1 MHSLHNGEQFSYEHT
16 LGTLLPNK
24 MQAMPIT
31 QGSGYL
37 GAEGGQIA
45 KVSGK
50 YPVDRGFISWHL
62 AFFLFFGFFGRLF
75 HLSLGL
81 VSITLSPYGRHSRLP
96 AVRQP
101 PYFFL
106 RWAVGGGLSEV
117 LNK

>member
-1 MHSLHNGEQFSYEHT
+1 M
-16 LGTLLPNK
+16 K
-24 MQAMPIT
+24 W
-31 QGSGYL
+31 GYL

-45 KVSGK
+45 KVAGK

-62 AFFLFFGFFGRLF
+62 AFWLVFGFFGRLF
-75 HLSLGL
+75 HLSLGWL

-101 PYFFL
+101 PYF
-106 RWAVGGGLSEV
+106 WAVGGGLSEV